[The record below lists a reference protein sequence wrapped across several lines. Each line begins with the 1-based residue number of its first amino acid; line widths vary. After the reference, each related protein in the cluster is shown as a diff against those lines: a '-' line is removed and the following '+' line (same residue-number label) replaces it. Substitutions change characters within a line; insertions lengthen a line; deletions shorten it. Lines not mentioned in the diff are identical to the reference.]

1 MNTQASL
8 ALTPLKNQFIMR
20 TAAATLT
27 FAQHL
32 PTMLLIM
39 SLRTVGNKAA
49 CHPTKVL
56 ADEPGPIVPC
66 CVGKHLDDSFHSFHS
81 FHVAIGRRYVVCPA
95 FASLTSLTSKL
106 RIVLTLATG
115 AFH

>member
-27 FAQHL
+27 FAQQL
-32 PTMLLIM
+32 PTMLFIM
-39 SLRTVGNKAA
+39 SLRPVGNKAA

-56 ADEPGPIVPC
+56 AHEPGPIVPC
-66 CVGKHLDDSFHSFHS
+66 CVGNHLDDS

-95 FASLTSLTSKL
+95 FVSLTSLTCKL

>member
-8 ALTPLKNQFIMR
+8 ALTPLKNQFILR

-27 FAQHL
+27 FAQQL

-39 SLRTVGNKAA
+39 SLRPVGNKAA

-66 CVGKHLDDSFHSFHS
+66 CVGKHLDDSFHSFH
-81 FHVAIGRRYVVCPA
+81 VAIGRRYVVCPA

-106 RIVLTLATG
+106 RIVLTLTTG

>member
-8 ALTPLKNQFIMR
+8 ALTPLKNQFILR

-27 FAQHL
+27 FAQQL

-39 SLRTVGNKAA
+39 SLRPVGNKAA

-66 CVGKHLDDSFHSFHS
+66 CVGKHLDDSFHSFH
-81 FHVAIGRRYVVCPA
+81 VANGRRYVVCPA
-95 FASLTSLTSKL
+95 FASLTSKL

>member
-8 ALTPLKNQFIMR
+8 ALTPLKNQFILR

-27 FAQHL
+27 FAQQL
-32 PTMLLIM
+32 PTMLFIM
-39 SLRTVGNKAA
+39 SLRPVGNKAA

-56 ADEPGPIVPC
+56 AHEPGPIVPC
-66 CVGKHLDDSFHSFHS
+66 CVGKHLDDSFDS